1 MGQKFSRIGPYI
13 KKVLQ
18 EVLSIPAFVAAN
30 HNIYHHKR
38 WPAFYMSR
46 AWHAFLTVILR
57 GLCYQKQHSLF
68 LMRTN
73 AQGRDV
79 MQYKFKQHS
88 DALWR
93 KYNPVTVSFQE
104 APTWQQ
110 PSFNHSMKVWPKK
123 NCGTILCGL
132 RNHFQTLY
140 IQIHHNIVAWCS
152 GSTWFFFLSKI
163 CWMI

>member
-38 WPAFYMSR
+38 WPAFYMCR

-93 KYNPVTVSFQE
+93 KYNPGNSTFPRSTDLATTVFQPFNDSLTKTKLWHHTVQFEKSFSNLVH
-104 APTWQQ
+104 PNT
-110 PSFNHSMKVWPKK
+110 P
-123 NCGTILCGL
+123 
-132 RNHFQTLY
+132 
-140 IQIHHNIVAWCS
+140 
-152 GSTWFFFLSKI
+152 
-163 CWMI
+163 